1 MSFAL
6 KFVFCLL
13 NYLRNWF
20 LSILYSPILKS
31 FLSIAI
37 GYRLIELIIC
47 DYILLTLQTLS
58 SKFEFS
64 FVAPI
69 HFL

>member
-6 KFVFCLL
+6 KFVFSLL

-31 FLSIAI
+31 FYSIAI
-37 GYRLIELIIC
+37 GYRLIEVIIC
-47 DYILLTLQTLS
+47 DYILLTL
-58 SKFEFS
+58 
-64 FVAPI
+64 
-69 HFL
+69 